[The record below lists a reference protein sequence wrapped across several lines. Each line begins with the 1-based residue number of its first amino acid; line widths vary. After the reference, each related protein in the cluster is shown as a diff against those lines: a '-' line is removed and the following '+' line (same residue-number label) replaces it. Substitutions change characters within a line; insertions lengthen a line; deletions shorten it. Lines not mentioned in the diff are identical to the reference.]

1 MSTVDHTVR
10 SSAAGTPG
18 SPHAQIA
25 RQGIY
30 DRERRLVGHEL
41 LFRGGDGD
49 TAVLEEALNP
59 TGLARRGATAA
70 GDLATS
76 QVIATTFGDFGVQ
89 QLGDGK
95 PLFLNL
101 TRAFLVGDLPL
112 PFGPT
117 GVVLEVLEDVE
128 VDAEVLH
135 GLRALRERGFRL
147 ALDDFVGEESR
158 RALLPLVDVVKVE
171 LSGPLTEPGVLPGFV
186 ESWREQAPGAAFL
199 AERVEDEVLFEA
211 SLAAGFELFQG
222 YHLHRPATVRRP
234 RLSPSQIGC
243 LQLLRVLAD
252 PSSTTKDIERAVAA
266 DPGLSLRVL
275 GTANSAGG
283 SAASH
288 SITSLRQAVVLLGP
302 TALCAWVM
310 LTLLGGA
317 SEAVGAGIVDVLAR
331 AQCCQLLATRRG
343 LPRGEAYTVG
353 LLSGIAGLLG
363 VDVRSVAEAAGVS
376 TALVQVLERRDGP
389 LGALL
394 DLVVAHEHG
403 QLLPGGIADSYDVS
417 RAYLEAWA
425 ASLALTRS
433 ALGA

>member
-1 MSTVDHTVR
+1 M
-10 SSAAGTPG
+10 
-18 SPHAQIA
+18 
-25 RQGIY
+25 
-30 DRERRLVGHEL
+30 
-41 LFRGGDGD
+41 
-49 TAVLEEALNP
+49 
-59 TGLARRGATAA
+59 
-70 GDLATS
+70 
-76 QVIATTFGDFGVQ
+76 
-89 QLGDGK
+89 
-95 PLFLNL
+95 
-101 TRAFLVGDLPL
+101 
-112 PFGPT
+112 
-117 GVVLEVLEDVE
+117 VLEVLEDVE

-186 ESWREQAPGAAFL
+186 ESLARAGTRCGVPGRAGRGRGAL
-199 AERVEDEVLFEA
+199 RGQPGRRVRA
-211 SLAAGFELFQG
+211 CSRATTCTARPPCAGPG
-222 YHLHRPATVRRP
+222 CRR
-234 RLSPSQIGC
+234 RRSGAC
-243 LQLLRVLAD
+243 RLLRVLAD

-331 AQCCQLLATRRG
+331 AQCCRLLATRRG

-403 QLLPGGIADSYDVS
+403 RLLPGGIADSYDVS